1 MGYDIIEMISGMF
14 GGNQMELICPICR
27 LPLSREERTC
37 RCGRGH
43 SFDIARQGY
52 VNLLPVQQKRSLHP
66 GDTREQVLSRR
77 AFLESGA
84 YAPIVEA
91 VCAAARGQ
99 AGPVLDVGCGEGYY
113 AVRVARRLGAE
124 LTGLDISKE
133 AVRCA
138 AAKYKDARWICGT
151 AAHLPIGDGS
161 VGVLM
166 SMFAL
171 TMPGEFRRVL
181 KDGGVFIQVLAA
193 QDHLMGLKSII
204 YPEIVLKE
212 KDSVPELPGFALASS
227 QPVRFEFTAE
237 GEQVGNL
244 LSMTPHFW
252 RISAEGARRLK
263 QTEALTD
270 TASCVVNVYRP
281 LQG

>member
-1 MGYDIIEMISGMF
+1 
-14 GGNQMELICPICR
+14 MELICPICR
-27 LPLSREERTC
+27 LPLIREGRTL
-37 RCGRGH
+37 RCGRNH
-43 SFDIARQGY
+43 SFDVARQGY
-52 VNLLPVQQKRSLHP
+52 VNLLPVQQKRSLNP

-84 YAPIVEA
+84 YEPIVEA
-91 VCAAARGQ
+91 VKAAAEGH
-99 AGPVLDVGCGEGYY
+99 AGPVLDVGCGEGWY
-113 AVRVARRLGAE
+113 AVRVADHLNAE

-138 AAKYKDARWICGT
+138 AAKYKGRRWICGT
-151 AAHLPIGDGS
+151 AAHLPIEDAS

-171 TMPGEFRRVL
+171 TMPLEFRRVL
-181 KDGGVFIQVLAA
+181 KKDGIFIQVLAA

-204 YPEIVLKE
+204 YPEILLKE
-212 KDSVPELPGFALASS
+212 KDSVPELEGFALLSS
-227 QPVRFEFTAE
+227 TPVRFEFTAQ
-237 GEQVGNL
+237 GDRIGDL

-263 QTEALTD
+263 ETQTLTD

-281 LQG
+281 L

>member
-1 MGYDIIEMISGMF
+1 
-14 GGNQMELICPICR
+14 MELICPICH
-27 LPLSREERTC
+27 LSLEWEGKSC

-43 SFDIARQGY
+43 SFDVARQGY

-77 AFLESGA
+77 EFLESGA
-84 YAPIVEA
+84 YSPIVEA
-91 VCAAARGQ
+91 VKAAAEGH
-99 AGPVLDVGCGEGYY
+99 AGPILDVGCGEGWY
-113 AVRVARRLGAE
+113 AVQVADHLGAE

-138 AAKYKDARWICGT
+138 AAKYKGHRWLCGT
-151 AAHLPIGDGS
+151 AAHLPIPDDS

-171 TMPGEFRRVL
+171 TMPLEFRRVL
-181 KDGGVFIQVLAA
+181 KADGIFIQVLAA

-204 YPEIVLKE
+204 YPEILLKE
-212 KDSVPELPGFALASS
+212 KDSVPVLEGFELVSS
-227 QPVRFEFTAE
+227 TPVRFEFTAE
-237 GEQVGNL
+237 GAQIGNL

-252 RISAEGARRLK
+252 RISAEGAKRLK
-263 QTEALTD
+263 ETERLTD

-281 LQG
+281 V

>member
-1 MGYDIIEMISGMF
+1 
-14 GGNQMELICPICR
+14 MELICPICQ
-27 LPLSREERTC
+27 LPLFCEGRSL
-37 RCGRGH
+37 RCGRNH
-43 SFDIARQGY
+43 SFDVARQGY

-77 AFLESGA
+77 EFLESGA

-91 VCAAARGQ
+91 VKAAAEGH
-99 AGPVLDVGCGEGYY
+99 AGPILDVGCGEGWY
-113 AVRVARRLGAE
+113 AVQVADHLGAE

-138 AAKYKDARWICGT
+138 AAKYKGHRWICGT
-151 AAHLPIGDGS
+151 AAHLPIEDES

-171 TMPGEFRRVL
+171 TMPLEFSRVL
-181 KDGGVFIQVLAA
+181 KKDGIFIQVLAA

-204 YPEIVLKE
+204 YPEILLKE
-212 KDSVPELPGFALASS
+212 KDSVPTLEGFSLVSS
-227 QPVRFEFTAE
+227 TPVRFEFSVE
-237 GEQVGNL
+237 GPQITIL

-252 RISAEGARRLK
+252 RISAEGAKRLK
-263 QTEALTD
+263 ETETLTD

-281 LQG
+281 L

>member
-1 MGYDIIEMISGMF
+1 
-14 GGNQMELICPICR
+14 MELICPICH
-27 LPLSREERTC
+27 LPLAQEGRSL
-37 RCGRGH
+37 RCGRNH
-43 SFDIARQGY
+43 SFDVARQGY

-84 YAPIVEA
+84 YEPIVEA
-91 VCAAARGQ
+91 VKTAAEGH
-99 AGPVLDVGCGEGYY
+99 AGPILDVGCGEGYY
-113 AVRVARRLGAE
+113 AVRAAEHLGAE

-138 AAKYKDARWICGT
+138 AAKYKGHRWICGT
-151 AAHLPIGDGS
+151 AAHLPIAGES

-171 TMPGEFRRVL
+171 TMPQEFQRVL
-181 KDGGVFIQVLAA
+181 KKDGIFIQVLAA

-204 YPEIVLKE
+204 YPEILLKE
-212 KDSVPELPGFALASS
+212 KDSVPSLEGFELVSS
-227 QPVRFEFTAE
+227 TPVRFDFTAQ
-237 GEQVGNL
+237 GEQIGNL

-252 RISAEGARRLK
+252 RISAEGAKRLK
-263 QTEALTD
+263 ETTTLTD

-281 LQG
+281 V

>member
-1 MGYDIIEMISGMF
+1 
-14 GGNQMELICPICR
+14 MELICPICH
-27 LPLSREERTC
+27 LPLEAEGRTL

-43 SFDIARQGY
+43 SFDVARQGY

-84 YAPIVEA
+84 YTPIVEA
-91 VCAAARGQ
+91 VRAAVAGQ
-99 AGPVLDVGCGEGYY
+99 VGPILDVGCGEGYY
-113 AVRVARRLGAE
+113 AVRVAEAIGAE
-124 LTGLDISKE
+124 LMGLDISKE

-138 AAKYKDARWICGT
+138 AAKYKGHRWVCGT
-151 AAHLPIGDGS
+151 AAHLPIADAS

-181 KDGGVFIQVLAA
+181 RRGGIFIQVLAA

-204 YPEIVLKE
+204 YPEILLKD
-212 KDSVPELPGFALASS
+212 KDSVPTLEGFTLLSS
-227 QPVRFEFTAE
+227 TPVRFDFTAQ
-237 GEQVGNL
+237 GEQIQNL

-252 RISAEGARRLK
+252 RISQEGAKRLK
-263 QTEALTD
+263 ETATLTD

-281 LQG
+281 A